1 MRIWLT
7 WLTLLTGL
15 TAANLKLAWNANPE
29 ANIAG
34 YVLHYGSGQMD
45 RRQATGNVTSTTLGG
60 LVEGVAYTISIQAV
74 DDAGN
79 LSDLS
84 APITA
89 TVVSTPKLPRD
100 GWVVTA
106 SSEETIKEDNRAA
119 NAIDGD
125 PQSLWH
131 TTWGLTLPPHYLRIE
146 LPRAAM
152 VSGLS
157 YLPRQ
162 DGGVNGI
169 VTSYEIET
177 SMDGEL
183 WTAAGT
189 GDWPADAA
197 EKYAALPLGEVRF
210 VRVWGS
216 DARMAAAE
224 MWLHGVYVPQ
234 AGSVRVTLQAST
246 DLKTWQDLWETTRPI
261 GTREFYRVG
270 TEVRP

>member
-1 MRIWLT
+1 V
-7 WLTLLTGL
+7 TLEVAEGTRVFL
-15 TAANLKLAWNANPE
+15 TAFVGAIESDPTE
-29 ANIAG
+29 A
-34 YVLHYGSGQMD
+34 
-45 RRQATGNVTSTTLGG
+45 VT
-60 LVEGVAYTISIQAV
+60 V
-74 DDAGN
+74 
-79 LSDLS
+79 
-84 APITA
+84 P
-89 TVVSTPKLPRD
+89 VSTPRLPRD

-106 SSEETIKEDNRAA
+106 SSAETTKEDNKAA

-125 PQSLWH
+125 AATLWH

-146 LPRAAM
+146 LQRAAI

-189 GDWPADAA
+189 GVWPADAA
-197 EKYAALPLGEVRF
+197 EKYAALPLGEARF
-210 VRVWGS
+210 VRVWGN

-224 MWLHGVYVPQ
+224 VWLHGVYVPH
-234 AGSVRVTLQAST
+234 AGSVQVTLQASP
-246 DLKTWQDLWETTRPI
+246 DLKTWEDLWETTRPL

-270 TEVRP
+270 TEVLP